1 MRVLE
6 IFAAIAMAATLVVLL
21 VGVVAMFRG
30 GEFNRRHGNRLMR
43 LRILLQ
49 VVAVALLVFLMYA
62 STK

>member
-6 IFAAIAMAATLVVLL
+6 ILAVVAMGATLVVLL

-49 VVAVALLVFLMYA
+49 LVAIALLAFLMYA
-62 STK
+62 SAR